1 MTTKQSAA
9 RLQNNYRKIRDV
21 IDSYLLNEKELQHN
35 SDNFH
40 AADSEHKG
48 GWDKSIA
55 ENKRIEQYLIG
66 QLRTICGDG
75 VDVIHLINTYAE
87 DKAELFPLLKRM
99 DADQW
104 TEIQPYGKEGYKWWI
119 SGIYKIVSYGEGE
132 YSAFYIVDGQK
143 NWGDYVSPPPH
154 NGKYGKI
161 WNSLEAAMEACSKHA
176 TSHSPKPSTQQRAA
190 FLKQH
195 FVNQANERGA
205 A

>member
-1 MTTKQSAA
+1 MTYRQEEAQRAKRDFQAAIADIRTRLGRMEAETGFSADA
-9 RLQNNYRKIRDV
+9 
-21 IDSYLLNEKELQHN
+21 
-35 SDNFH
+35 
-40 AADSEHKG
+40 G
-48 GWDKSIA
+48 SIETA
-55 ENKRIEQYLIG
+55 I
-66 QLRTICGDG
+66 
-75 VDVIHLINTYAE
+75 
-87 DKAELFPLLKRM
+87 
-99 DADQW
+99 QW
-104 TEIQPYGKEGYKWWI
+104 IEIQPYGKEGYKWWI

-132 YSAFYIVDGQK
+132 YSAFYILDGKK

-161 WNSLEAAMEACSKHA
+161 WNSLEAAMKACSKHA